1 MKMDYWVGAFRT
13 RRLSSHSIDRT
24 HTRLALFYQTQIDIK
39 LSLIDN
45 FLLII
50 ICFDLNIPLVNS
62 TGI

>member
-13 RRLSSHSIDRT
+13 WWLSSHSIDST
-24 HTRLALFYQTQIDIK
+24 HTRLALCYQTQVDIK
-39 LSLIDN
+39 LSFIDN

-50 ICFDLNIPLVNS
+50 ICFDLNIPFINS